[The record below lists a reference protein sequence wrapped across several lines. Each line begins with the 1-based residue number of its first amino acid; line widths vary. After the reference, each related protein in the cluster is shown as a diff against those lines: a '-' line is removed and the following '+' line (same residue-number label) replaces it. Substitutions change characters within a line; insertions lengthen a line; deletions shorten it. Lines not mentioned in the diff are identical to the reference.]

1 MLRRA
6 KQTVD
11 PLSAQSRT
19 LAVTSAGDLITLRN
33 EFETDKASK
42 DTRMNTA
49 ETDITTLQNSATGIV
64 DGGRADVQHLEATQA
79 AQVLTDSIT
88 SDPDIIGVSGGNAAL
103 TDPQIDGLG
112 ANASDN
118 LDVYNGGGA

>member
-1 MLRRA
+1 MLRRP
-6 KQTVD
+6 KPPRIH
-11 PLSAQSRT
+11 PLTFQSRT
-19 LAVTSAGDLITLRN
+19 LAAVSSASVTEA
-33 EFETDKASK
+33 
-42 DTRMNTA
+42 
-49 ETDITTLQNSATGIV
+49 
-64 DGGRADVQHLEATQA
+64 LEATQA

-88 SDPDIIGVSGGNAAL
+88 SDPDIIGVNGGDAAL

>member
-1 MLRRA
+1 MLRRP
-6 KQTVD
+6 KPPRIH
-11 PLSAQSRT
+11 PLTFQSRT
-19 LAVTSAGDLITLRN
+19 LAAVSSASVTEA
-33 EFETDKASK
+33 
-42 DTRMNTA
+42 
-49 ETDITTLQNSATGIV
+49 
-64 DGGRADVQHLEATQA
+64 LEATQA

-88 SDPDIIGVSGGNAAL
+88 SDPDIIGVSGGDAAL

>member
-1 MLRRA
+1 MLRRP
-6 KQTVD
+6 KPPRIH
-11 PLSAQSRT
+11 PLTFQSRT
-19 LAVTSAGDLITLRN
+19 LAAVSSASVTEA
-33 EFETDKASK
+33 
-42 DTRMNTA
+42 
-49 ETDITTLQNSATGIV
+49 
-64 DGGRADVQHLEATQA
+64 LEATQA

-103 TDPQIDGLG
+103 TEPQIDGLG

>member
-1 MLRRA
+1 MLRRP
-6 KQTVD
+6 KPPRIH
-11 PLSAQSRT
+11 PLTFQSRT
-19 LAVTSAGDLITLRN
+19 LAAVSSGSVTEA
-33 EFETDKASK
+33 
-42 DTRMNTA
+42 
-49 ETDITTLQNSATGIV
+49 
-64 DGGRADVQHLEATQA
+64 LEATQA

-88 SDPDIIGVSGGNAAL
+88 SDPDIIGVNGGDAAL

>member
-1 MLRRA
+1 MLRRP
-6 KQTVD
+6 KPPRIH
-11 PLSAQSRT
+11 PLAFQSRT
-19 LAVTSAGDLITLRN
+19 LAAVASTSVTEA
-33 EFETDKASK
+33 
-42 DTRMNTA
+42 
-49 ETDITTLQNSATGIV
+49 
-64 DGGRADVQHLEATQA
+64 LEATQA

>member
-19 LAVTSAGDLITLRN
+19 LAVTSKGDLITLRN

-64 DGGRADVQHLEATQA
+64 DGGRADVQHLEAT
-79 AQVLTDSIT
+79 D
-88 SDPDIIGVSGGNAAL
+88 
-103 TDPQIDGLG
+103 IDGG
-112 ANASDN
+112 SAS
-118 LDVYNGGGA
+118 L

>member
-1 MLRRA
+1 MLRRP
-6 KQTVD
+6 KPPRIH
-11 PLSAQSRT
+11 PLTFQSRT
-19 LAVTSAGDLITLRN
+19 LAAVSASSVTEA
-33 EFETDKASK
+33 
-42 DTRMNTA
+42 
-49 ETDITTLQNSATGIV
+49 
-64 DGGRADVQHLEATQA
+64 LEATQA

-88 SDPDIIGVSGGNAAL
+88 SDPDIIGVNGGNAAL

>member
-1 MLRRA
+1 MLRRP
-6 KQTVD
+6 KPPRIH
-11 PLSAQSRT
+11 PLTFQSRT
-19 LAVTSAGDLITLRN
+19 LAAVSSGSVTEA
-33 EFETDKASK
+33 
-42 DTRMNTA
+42 
-49 ETDITTLQNSATGIV
+49 
-64 DGGRADVQHLEATQA
+64 LEATQA
-79 AQVLTDSIT
+79 AKVLTDSIT

>member
-1 MLRRA
+1 MLRRP
-6 KQTVD
+6 KPPRIH
-11 PLSAQSRT
+11 PLTFQSRT
-19 LAVTSAGDLITLRN
+19 LAAVSSGSVTEA
-33 EFETDKASK
+33 
-42 DTRMNTA
+42 
-49 ETDITTLQNSATGIV
+49 
-64 DGGRADVQHLEATQA
+64 LEATQA

-88 SDPDIIGVSGGNAAL
+88 SDPDIIGVNGGNAAL

>member
-1 MLRRA
+1 MEMLRRP
-6 KQTVD
+6 KPPRIH
-11 PLSAQSRT
+11 PLTFQSRT
-19 LAVTSAGDLITLRN
+19 LAAVSSASVTEA
-33 EFETDKASK
+33 
-42 DTRMNTA
+42 
-49 ETDITTLQNSATGIV
+49 
-64 DGGRADVQHLEATQA
+64 LEATQA
-79 AQVLTDSIT
+79 AKVLTDSIT